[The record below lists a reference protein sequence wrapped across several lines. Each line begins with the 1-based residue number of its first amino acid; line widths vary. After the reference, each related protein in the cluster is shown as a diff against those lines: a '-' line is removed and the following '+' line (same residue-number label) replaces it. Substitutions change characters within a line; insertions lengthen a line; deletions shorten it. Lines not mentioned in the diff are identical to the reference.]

1 MGPVSTTAPPPG
13 PGEPLPR
20 GLRERFY
27 DTPQGPARLVVRP
40 SPRPV
45 ATLLLQHGA
54 GGGIGA
60 RDLWALLQHL
70 PRHGI
75 TVSLLEQPW
84 KVAGRRV
91 AGPPATLD
99 EAVTAVVDQLRPRT
113 PLVLGG
119 RSAGA
124 RSAVRTARSLGARAC
139 LALAFPLHPPGRPE
153 RSRLDELRG
162 AGVPTL
168 VVQGERD
175 AFGRPEEFPDDV
187 EMAVV
192 PGADHAFAVPRSG
205 PLGEDEVRELLVET
219 VLEWVVREV
228 VGNKSPGDAR

>member
-1 MGPVSTTAPPPG
+1 MSPAAPPPRR
-13 PGEPLPR
+13 GEPLPP
-20 GLRERFY
+20 GLRQRVY
-27 DTPQGPARLVVRP
+27 DTPQGPARLVVRQ
-40 SPRPV
+40 SPRPI
-45 ATLLLQHGA
+45 ASLLLQHGA
-54 GGGIGA
+54 GGGIESP
-60 RDLWALLQHL
+60 DLWALLQHL
-70 PRHGI
+70 PRHGV

-84 KVAGRRV
+84 RVAGRRV
-91 AGPPATLD
+91 AGPPASLD
-99 EAVTAVVDQLRPRT
+99 AAVTAVVDRLRPRT

-124 RSAVRTARSLGARAC
+124 RSAARTARSLGASGC

-162 AGVPTL
+162 AGVPML

-187 EMAVV
+187 EMTVV
-192 PGADHAFAVPRSG
+192 PGADHSFAVPKRG
-205 PLGEDEVRELLVET
+205 DVTPEEVRELLVES

-228 VGNKSPGDAR
+228 AGSGR